1 MEDARRYGLDLT
13 ADDLD
18 PQAGTGVWPKNVDAV
33 TAFLAVQS
41 QWRVVSM
48 PDGSLRSTGLDYG
61 GVKAGLKMS
70 GIKMKPG
77 LWAELRV
84 IERAARAEM
93 NGGRQ

>member
-1 MEDARRYGLDLT
+1 
-13 ADDLD
+13 
-18 PQAGTGVWPKNVDAV
+18 
-33 TAFLAVQS
+33 
-41 QWRVVSM
+41 M
-48 PDGSLRSTGLDYG
+48 PDGSLRATGLDYG

-93 NGGRQ
+93 NGGQQ